1 MTETGQSDEAA
12 GMSRDLWPFPP
23 HSAPQRPEGP
33 ETPHGSCPVETK
45 DAKKSSQGKYF
56 WHSAPCSCLWV
67 GLGLWAISLYLC
79 AHTFPF
85 SSPIS
90 RY

>member
-56 WHSAPCSCLWV
+56 WHSAPVAASGWV
-67 GLGLWAISLYLC
+67 WGCGPSLYTSVLIP
-79 AHTFPF
+79 FP
-85 SSPIS
+85 SLLQ
-90 RY
+90 